1 MKTLY
6 PKQEESKQFFLAA
19 QARGKNTLDTSSV
32 GTGKTIVAAHLAIEW
47 GGPVAVICPKA
58 VIPSW
63 ERELAEHGIKPEF
76 VLNYEKLR
84 GGRTKWMTKKGKKL
98 MTWHLTPG
106 TLVFMD
112 EIHNCLPE
120 GTEIATPYGSTPIEY
135 LEPGD
140 MVLTPI
146 GPRPVLHK
154 WDSGEKR
161 TLQFF
166 TEHGTLTTS
175 YEHEIF
181 TEEKGWTKASES
193 TERDTLFL
201 QPVRSASGGQ
211 QVGEMSSVFLREQKD
226 ERGKR
231 VRGVWERR
239 SEDTEQFLSSK
250 GADYVQCDMQADA
263 SVVRREERKGVKR
276 SVETPKRKPRFSKAM
291 GRDENRQPND
301 RPGGKKEVSPE
312 GPQDKPRER
321 NLSEEFGWGKWDGTD
336 SSTKGTTVQFAE
348 WVGSGICS
356 VGEQNLYPLADYDSG
371 LGAAIKKMGS
381 RIRRGISQLTKSKK
395 ERCEEREATQKAWM
409 ENSSYEER
417 RSLDLPRSRVLRI
430 SDVGVKRCW
439 DIEVA
444 DAHCFFADGFLVHNC
459 KSPFTQNAQMLISLM
474 QQGYRIHGMSA
485 TAAEDPTEMRGLGY
499 MLGLH
504 NLNKDT
510 SWFTWMK
517 QNGCVK
523 NDWNQWVCVRKKT
536 LPLLKQQMYSDNVKK
551 LTVGDFPDSFKHNRV
566 FVKPIQFS
574 SYRDIIKIYEDLG
587 ITPEIIDQLLE
598 NHTVE
603 DSEHVLVNL
612 LRARQLA
619 EALKAPDLAE
629 MAEELRLEGN
639 SVVLFVNFSD
649 TVDALCARLSC
660 PKIDGR
666 QNAAERQRA
675 IDSFQ
680 ADETEL
686 LVVNTAAG
694 GTGISLHD
702 INGDRPRVSLI
713 SPTFSAKHYL
723 QCLGRIHRNG
733 AKSDAV
739 QQIVVAADSI
749 EEHVVRSINK
759 KIETMEMLHGN

>member
-6 PKQEESKQFFLAA
+6 PKQEESKRFFLAA

-63 ERELAEHGIKPEF
+63 GRELAEHGIKPEF

-98 MTWHLTPG
+98 MTWHMPTD

-112 EIHNCLPE
+112 E
-120 GTEIATPYGSTPIEY
+120 
-135 LEPGD
+135 
-140 MVLTPI
+140 
-146 GPRPVLHK
+146 LH
-154 WDSGEKR
+154 S
-161 TLQFF
+161 
-166 TEHGTLTTS
+166 
-175 YEHEIF
+175 
-181 TEEKGWTKASES
+181 
-193 TERDTLFL
+193 
-201 QPVRSASGGQ
+201 
-211 QVGEMSSVFLREQKD
+211 
-226 ERGKR
+226 
-231 VRGVWERR
+231 
-239 SEDTEQFLSSK
+239 
-250 GADYVQCDMQADA
+250 
-263 SVVRREERKGVKR
+263 
-276 SVETPKRKPRFSKAM
+276 
-291 GRDENRQPND
+291 
-301 RPGGKKEVSPE
+301 
-312 GPQDKPRER
+312 
-321 NLSEEFGWGKWDGTD
+321 
-336 SSTKGTTVQFAE
+336 
-348 WVGSGICS
+348 
-356 VGEQNLYPLADYDSG
+356 
-371 LGAAIKKMGS
+371 
-381 RIRRGISQLTKSKK
+381 
-395 ERCEEREATQKAWM
+395 
-409 ENSSYEER
+409 
-417 RSLDLPRSRVLRI
+417 
-430 SDVGVKRCW
+430 
-439 DIEVA
+439 
-444 DAHCFFADGFLVHNC
+444 C
-459 KSPFTQNAQMLISLM
+459 KSPFTQTAQMLISLV
-474 QQGYRIHGMSA
+474 QQGYRVHGMSA

-523 NDWNQWVCVRKKT
+523 NDWNQWICVRKKT

-551 LTVGDFPDSFKHNRV
+551 LTVADFPDSFKHNRV

-574 SYRDIIKIYEDLG
+574 SYRDIIKVYDDLG

-649 TVDALCARLSC
+649 TVDALCARLRC

-666 QNAAERQRA
+666 QNATERQHA

-680 ADETEL
+680 ADQVEM

>member
-98 MTWHLTPG
+98 MTWHLPPG
-106 TLVFMD
+106 KLVFMD
-112 EIHNCLPE
+112 EI
-120 GTEIATPYGSTPIEY
+120 
-135 LEPGD
+135 
-140 MVLTPI
+140 
-146 GPRPVLHK
+146 
-154 WDSGEKR
+154 
-161 TLQFF
+161 
-166 TEHGTLTTS
+166 
-175 YEHEIF
+175 
-181 TEEKGWTKASES
+181 
-193 TERDTLFL
+193 
-201 QPVRSASGGQ
+201 
-211 QVGEMSSVFLREQKD
+211 
-226 ERGKR
+226 
-231 VRGVWERR
+231 
-239 SEDTEQFLSSK
+239 
-250 GADYVQCDMQADA
+250 
-263 SVVRREERKGVKR
+263 
-276 SVETPKRKPRFSKAM
+276 
-291 GRDENRQPND
+291 
-301 RPGGKKEVSPE
+301 
-312 GPQDKPRER
+312 
-321 NLSEEFGWGKWDGTD
+321 
-336 SSTKGTTVQFAE
+336 
-348 WVGSGICS
+348 
-356 VGEQNLYPLADYDSG
+356 
-371 LGAAIKKMGS
+371 
-381 RIRRGISQLTKSKK
+381 
-395 ERCEEREATQKAWM
+395 
-409 ENSSYEER
+409 
-417 RSLDLPRSRVLRI
+417 
-430 SDVGVKRCW
+430 
-439 DIEVA
+439 
-444 DAHCFFADGFLVHNC
+444 HNC

-536 LPLLKQQMYSDNVKK
+536 LPLLKEQMYSDNVKK
-551 LTVGDFPDSFKHNRV
+551 LTVSDFPDSFKHNRV